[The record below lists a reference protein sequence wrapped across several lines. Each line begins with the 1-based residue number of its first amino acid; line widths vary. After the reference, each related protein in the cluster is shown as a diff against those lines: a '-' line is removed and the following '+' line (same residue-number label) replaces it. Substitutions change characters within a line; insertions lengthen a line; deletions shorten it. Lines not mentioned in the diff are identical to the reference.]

1 MPCSFCVTVYDV
13 TRRETFTKL
22 DNWLS
27 ELETYCTRNDLVKML
42 VGNKIDKVSVFVYKI
57 VMLRVCVTF
66 LIFSFSA
73 VFPWFML
80 FRYICD
86 THTEQGDGLPQK

>member
-1 MPCSFCVTVYDV
+1 MAVYDV

-42 VGNKIDKVSVFVYKI
+42 VGNKIDQVSAGFVFLAGV
-57 VMLRVCVTF
+57 
-66 LIFSFSA
+66 
-73 VFPWFML
+73 
-80 FRYICD
+80 
-86 THTEQGDGLPQK
+86 EQKT